1 MSIRTIISGLLL
13 MVAAITAGPSS
24 ADTLALNPDAP
35 QRYVVVKGDTLW
47 DISARF
53 LRDPWLWP
61 EIWYVNPEISNPH
74 LIYPG
79 DIVLL
84 TYDKD
89 GKPVLKVQRGGTSN
103 DIKLSPEVRATPL
116 HSAIPTIPL
125 DSIRQF
131 LNRPRV
137 VTKEEFDKAP
147 YIIAFQDRHLVAA
160 EANKAYVRGAEALVV
175 GKGYGIYR
183 LGDAYRNPGSKEGD
197 ILGYETT
204 QVADGRID
212 KLGDP
217 ASLLLT
223 HSYRETLL
231 GDRLFEMDTHEFD
244 QNFMPHAPANP
255 VSGKII
261 AVVDGVSRIG
271 QYQVVVLNLG
281 TNQGMEAG
289 HVLSIHQAGETITD
303 PIRPKKRNE
312 QVTLPDEYA
321 GLLMV
326 FRAFEKVSYALI
338 MEAERDIKIFDSV
351 TQP

>member
-1 MSIRTIISGLLL
+1 
-13 MVAAITAGPSS
+13 
-24 ADTLALNPDAP
+24 
-35 QRYVVVKGDTLW
+35 
-47 DISARF
+47 
-53 LRDPWLWP
+53 
-61 EIWYVNPEISNPH
+61 
-74 LIYPG
+74 
-79 DIVLL
+79 
-84 TYDKD
+84 
-89 GKPVLKVQRGGTSN
+89 
-103 DIKLSPEVRATPL
+103 
-116 HSAIPTIPL
+116 
-125 DSIRQF
+125 
-131 LNRPRV
+131 
-137 VTKEEFDKAP
+137 
-147 YIIAFQDRHLVAA
+147 
-160 EANKAYVRGAEALVV
+160 
-175 GKGYGIYR
+175 
-183 LGDAYRNPGSKEGD
+183 
-197 ILGYETT
+197 
-204 QVADGRID
+204 
-212 KLGDP
+212 
-217 ASLLLT
+217 
-223 HSYRETLL
+223 
-231 GDRLFEMDTHEFD
+231 MDTHEFD